1 MHVRVSHMFLLS
13 SELEEAIGSL
23 GAEVK
28 DSCGPPCGVRMLLP
42 LSCPPDFYRSLSLAL
57 RSSFSHVK
65 LLWVSTD
72 VQSAI
77 VIIL

>member
-28 DSCGPPCGVRMLLP
+28 DICGPPCGVRMLLA
-42 LSCPPDFYRSLSLAL
+42 LSCHSSLSS
-57 RSSFSHVK
+57 R
-65 LLWVSTD
+65 LLP
-72 VQSAI
+72 QS
-77 VIIL
+77 

>member
-1 MHVRVSHMFLLS
+1 MHVCVSHMFLLS

-28 DSCGPPCGVRMLLP
+28 DSCGPPCVRMLL
-42 LSCPPDFYRSLSLAL
+42 PPDFYRSLSLAL
-57 RSSFSHVK
+57 RSSFSHLK
-65 LLWVSTD
+65 LLWVSTE